1 MTVIKQKAVCT
12 AGHAKSLRNY
22 INDPKA
28 LLHSF
33 QNIRNPKRW
42 AFEMDRTRKAFGH
55 NTPARRG
62 AKNTIQYHQI
72 LAFLPDECDMN
83 GGKMTPEL
91 CIKYA
96 EEYAQ
101 KRYPNCQIAFALHK
115 EHCKA
120 DKTSRYAVH
129 MAVNRSDL
137 STGNRIDEG
146 LSKSAKRDRANFVR
160 SMDGRWNLQ
169 QLEKGKPNSKIHS
182 RQPDRV
188 GAEREIID
196 RAAKRGIAPEDA
208 SYKFN
213 LRKLCQG
220 LKKQATSIEEYRRL
234 LQEWGV
240 ATEIKNGK
248 LYATD
253 MDNDTYSFRV
263 SRLDTA
269 LEENLL
275 AAFFS
280 KNAENANM
288 IRIEAEMQTK
298 AQELADYNAIRKE
311 YLDIVKKRY
320 QEYAKEAHQKKGSP
334 LENIPTLLVP
344 KIPETLSKD
353 AGVRRDVLSMIRKS
367 EELRRRVSSTSSM
380 SGDTA
385 KAAGTRQERM
395 KQQAQSQDRNAQK
408 NRDSR

>member
-12 AGHAKSLRNY
+12 AGHAKNLRNY

-28 LLHSF
+28 LLRSF
-33 QNIRNPKRW
+33 QNIRSPQRW

-55 NTPARRG
+55 NKPARSG
-62 AKNTIQYHQI
+62 TKNTIQYHQI
-72 LAFLPDECDMN
+72 LAFNPDECDMN

-91 CIKYA
+91 CIRYA

-115 EHCKA
+115 ESCKA

-160 SMDGRWNLQ
+160 SMDEQWSLK
-169 QLEKGKPNSKIHS
+169 QLVKGKPNSKVHS

-188 GAEREIID
+188 GAEKEIVD
-196 RAAKRGIAPEDA
+196 RAAKHGVAPEDA

-220 LKKQATSIEEYRRL
+220 LKKRATSMEEYRSL

-240 ATEIKNGK
+240 ATEIKDGK

-263 SRLDTA
+263 SRLDKA

-275 AAFFS
+275 TAFFS
-280 KNAENANM
+280 KNAENGHM
-288 IRIEAEMQTK
+288 IRMEAEIQTK
-298 AQELADYNAIRKE
+298 AQELADYHAVREE
-311 YLDIVKKRY
+311 YLNIVKKRY
-320 QEYAKEAHQKKGSP
+320 QEYAKETRQKQGSP

-344 KIPETLSKD
+344 QIPEMLSKD
-353 AGVRRDVLSMIRKS
+353 AGIRRDVLSMIRKS
-367 EELRRRVSSTSSM
+367 EELRKRVSSASSM
-380 SGDTA
+380 GGTA
-385 KAAGTRQERM
+385 KAAGIRQERT
-395 KQQAQSQDRNAQK
+395 KQQTQKQDRSSQK
-408 NRDSR
+408 NKDSR